1 MTASSADTAEHPL
14 VAPARLVVS
23 SPPARPAVDR
33 PALVIVSPPARAEIS
48 STPSVISP
56 PPAEPVGPRQR
67 CQVVAE
73 RRLVRRHQH
82 RLALA
87 GLGVLAG
94 ALGATIAI
102 VDVLH

>member
-14 VAPARLVVS
+14 VAPARLVVTR
-23 SPPARPAVDR
+23 PPVRSAADR
-33 PALVIVSPPARAEIS
+33 PALVIVTPPAPVE
-48 STPSVISP
+48 T
-56 PPAEPVGPRQR
+56 PPAASPTTAEVAGPRLR

-73 RRLVRRHQH
+73 RRQARRHQH
-82 RLALA
+82 LLALA